1 MNVEER
7 AELEELRQRHEAP
20 GRVPGAGSHGED
32 LLHQLKSLPEDE
44 AVALL
49 LHVRAGGRVDQVS
62 PGLEPDQSRPRL
74 LSLFSLAPELRL

>member
-20 GRVPGAGSHGED
+20 RRGPGSGSLDQD
-32 LLHQLKSLPEDE
+32 LLHRLKSLPEDE

-49 LHVRAGGRVDQVS
+49 LQVRAGGRVDQVS
-62 PGLEPDQSRPRL
+62 PGLGPGDRPAHG
-74 LSLFSLAPELRL
+74 SSVFS